1 MLEDCGSCLRVPFE
15 DEGLGATEE
24 EEFLPDCCVAAA
36 LLVASFPPLLPSLL
50 SSAW

>member
-1 MLEDCGSCLRVPFE
+1 MLEDGGSCLRVPFE

-24 EEFLPDCCVAAA
+24 EPLPDCCVAAAA
-36 LLVASFPPLLPSLL
+36 LLVASFPPLQASLL